1 MTVCKQCGAEI
12 GPQGRA
18 RGRSRVFC
26 GDECRIRWQSTSK
39 TAQGNY
45 GVSAN
50 ERSNE
55 LRRRHEAIH
64 SDPDLR
70 AHLDRLRCGPVLHV
84 PMAWRFEQMRRARAR
99 EERRGTA

>member
-1 MTVCKQCGAEI
+1 MTLCKQCGAEI

-26 GDECRIRWQSTSK
+26 GDECRLRWQSTGK

-45 GVSAN
+45 GISAN

-55 LRRRHEAIH
+55 LRKRHDAIH
-64 SDPDLR
+64 SDPELR
-70 AHLDRLRCGPVLHV
+70 AHLDRLRRGPVARI
-84 PMAWRFEQMRRARAR
+84 PMAVRFEQMRREKMRD
-99 EERRGTA
+99 ERKDRK

>member
-1 MTVCKQCGAEI
+1 MTACKQCGAEI
-12 GPQGRA
+12 GPQGRS

-26 GDECRIRWQSTSK
+26 GDECRIRWQSTGK
-39 TAQGNY
+39 TAQGNH
-45 GVSAN
+45 GISAN

-70 AHLDRLRCGPVLHV
+70 AHLDRLRRGPVPRV

-99 EERRGTA
+99 EERRGVA